1 MTNIYKE
8 NFIDYIPNFLPKKE
22 FDLLEKEIQNIK
34 WDFNSFALNDKNENK
49 FSRNCN
55 YTFLEEDKPVDNFN
69 NFIISKLNDLY
80 NTKFMPHN
88 GYFNSYQFGNEMEI
102 HTDRITK
109 INFNRTVILY
119 INSCSFWDV
128 GWGGQTLIF
137 DKSKDKVLH
146 SSIPFRNSL
155 LVFDGLLP
163 HGMVPL
169 SRNCFERRIILV
181 YQTEIK

>member
-1 MTNIYKE
+1 MNNIYDQD
-8 NFIDYIPNFLPKKE
+8 FIDYIPNFLPEGE
-22 FDLLEKEIQNIK
+22 FNLLEKQIQTIK

-49 FSRNCN
+49 FNKSCN
-55 YTFLEEDKPVDNFN
+55 YTFMDENKAVKNFN
-69 NFIISKLNDLY
+69 NFIISKLNILY
-80 NTKFMPHN
+80 DTEFMPHN
-88 GYFNSYQFGNEMEI
+88 AYFNSYQYGNEMEI

-109 INFNRTVILY
+109 LNFNRTVILY
-119 INSCSFWDV
+119 INSCSFWDI

-137 DKSKDKVLH
+137 NKDKNKILN

-163 HGMVPL
+163 HGMAPL
-169 SRNCFERRIILV
+169 SRNCFEQRIVLV